1 MLKRI
6 KEEVY
11 KYDLLLLAI
20 ILSVVIFGSIM
31 VISAGSYI
39 AVERFGNENFF
50 VTNQV
55 KNVLVAFIA
64 FLTAMVI
71 NYRVYNSKYL
81 IYFISAVTFLALVYL
96 LISNHAQNIK
106 GATRWIFGFQ
116 PSEVAKNMIIFFFAF
131 SLNKMRSETENFI
144 KGYLYHFGI
153 LSVVVA
159 LVVAQPAFSTS
170 MMIFLIG
177 YSMFYISGM
186 KMKHLASSMILII
199 PVLIL
204 VAIFQ
209 PYRTERIKS
218 FFNPSENIG
227 GSGYQVHQSLIGLGN
242 GGITGSGL
250 GESRQK
256 EMYLPE
262 PHNDFI
268 FSIIGDELGFI
279 GTFMLVLAYIIITIK
294 GFIIASRAPD
304 YFGFL
309 LASGIT
315 FSIFIYSVF
324 NMGITLGLVP
334 PTGLPLPMV
343 SYGGTSLIMTMFS
356 MGVLLNISYKSRS
369 EGLV

>member
-6 KEEVY
+6 KEELN
-11 KYDLLLLAI
+11 KYDLFLLGV

-31 VISAGSYI
+31 VISAGFYI

-50 VTNQV
+50 VTNQI
-55 KNVLVAFIA
+55 KNVIAALAA
-64 FLTAMVI
+64 FLIAMVI
-71 NYRVYNSKYL
+71 NYRTYNSKYL
-81 IYFISAVTFLALVYL
+81 IYFASGITILALVYL
-96 LISNHAQNIK
+96 LISNHGQNVK

-131 SLNKMRSETENFI
+131 SLNKMRTEIETFI

-153 LSVVVA
+153 LAIVVA
-159 LVVAQPAFSTS
+159 LVVVQPAFSTS

-177 YSMFYISGM
+177 YSMFYVSGM

-199 PVLIL
+199 PVMIL
-204 VAIFQ
+204 MAIFQ
-209 PYRTERIKS
+209 PYRAERIKS
-218 FFNPSENIG
+218 FFNPSENTG
-227 GSGYQVHQSLIGLGN
+227 GSGYQVHQSLISLGN

-279 GTFMLVLAYIIITIK
+279 GTFLLVLAYIYIILK
-294 GFIIASRAPD
+294 GFMIASRAPD
-304 YFGFL
+304 YFGFI

-315 FSIFIYSVF
+315 LSIFIYSVF

-334 PTGLPLPMV
+334 PTGLPLPLV

-356 MGVLLNISYKSRS
+356 LGVLLNISYKSRS